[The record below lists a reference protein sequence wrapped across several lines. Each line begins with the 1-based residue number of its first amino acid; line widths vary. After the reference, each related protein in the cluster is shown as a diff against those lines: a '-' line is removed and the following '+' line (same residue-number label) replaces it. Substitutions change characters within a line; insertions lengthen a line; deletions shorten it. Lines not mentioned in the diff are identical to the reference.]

1 MPKIETIDI
10 KEEILND
17 QMNGLFS
24 IKLIYEIGNTL
35 KEKKQ
40 VILFMFKK

>member
-24 IKLIYEIGNTL
+24 KKLIDEISNTL

-40 VILFMFKK
+40 VI